1 MPRRSGSATKV
12 QTAIAIVTTVV
23 SELAD
28 SNDIPTR
35 RQERSPPV
43 LTMAD
48 NAVAE
53 KDIAA
58 GENVPGI
65 ATAASGTAATHR
77 KMNVLTSECRGAES
91 SSTIAYTIVDLDINS
106 LLLERS
112 SCRLCRGQLTIKLD
126 APIAGKL
133 AQDGAHN

>member
-65 ATAASGTAATHR
+65 ATAASGTAGMR
-77 KMNVLTSECRGAES
+77 
-91 SSTIAYTIVDLDINS
+91 
-106 LLLERS
+106 
-112 SCRLCRGQLTIKLD
+112 
-126 APIAGKL
+126 
-133 AQDGAHN
+133 DGHF